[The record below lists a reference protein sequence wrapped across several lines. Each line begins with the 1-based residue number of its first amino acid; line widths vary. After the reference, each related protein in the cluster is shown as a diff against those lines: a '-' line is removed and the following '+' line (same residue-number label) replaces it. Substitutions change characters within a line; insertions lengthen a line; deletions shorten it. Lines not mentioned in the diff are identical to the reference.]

1 MSLVKRV
8 RKLPKSEKSRAGV
21 IGAGSVAQNAH
32 LPVYENDE
40 RISLI
45 AIADLDTSTRKAVAE
60 EFDIEQTYSEG
71 AQMISEE
78 DLDIVSIC
86 TPPTTHENLFITAA
100 EAGVNI
106 YCEKPMTITVEA
118 AKRMVST
125 AESTGVITQI
135 GYTRPYIENFKTV
148 LSLLENSILG
158 DIRSLHTHRIRTP
171 PGAQWNYD
179 PSISGGGVVS
189 DQLPH
194 ILDFYMRVFGGEP
207 TIHDVRFRS
216 QEVPTVEDYAE
227 IDFEFDGVPV
237 RTTIGWSL
245 HSKYQRNVLVADR
258 GAIEYNMQTIEG
270 QIQDTEF
277 AQKSGKNPIID
288 IKGLF
293 RTFVSASDDFQ
304 SERIQDFI
312 DHVESG
318 NLNTVAP
325 ARRGLKVTKL
335 LREIYHQAEIL
346 E

>member
-1 MSLVKRV
+1 MSLLKRV
-8 RKLPKSEKSRAGV
+8 GKFLKSEKLRAGV
-21 IGAGSVAQNAH
+21 IGTGSVAQNAH

-40 RISLI
+40 RINLV
-45 AIADLDTSTRKAVAE
+45 AIADLDISSRKAVAE
-60 EFDIEQTYSEG
+60 EFDIEHTYSEG
-71 AQMISEE
+71 TQMLSEE

-86 TPPTTHENLFITAA
+86 TPPATHEDFFITAA
-100 EAGVNI
+100 DAGVNI
-106 YCEKPMTITVEA
+106 YCEKPMAISVEA
-118 AKRMVST
+118 AKRMVSA
-125 AESTGVITQI
+125 AESAGVVTQI
-135 GYTRPYIENFKTV
+135 GYTRPYVENFKTV

-158 DIRSLHTHRIRTP
+158 DIRSLHTYRIRVP

-179 PSISGGGVVS
+179 PSVSGGGVVS

-216 QEVPTVEDYAE
+216 DEVPTVEDYAE

-237 RTTIGWSL
+237 RTTVGWSL
-245 HSKYQRNVLVADR
+245 HSKHQRNVLIASR
-258 GAIEYNMQTIEG
+258 GAVEYNMQTIEG
-270 QIQDTEF
+270 KIQDNEF
-277 AQKSGKNPIID
+277 AQKSGENPIID

-293 RTFVSASDDFQ
+293 RTFTSASDDFH

-318 NLNTVAP
+318 NSDTIAP
-325 ARRGLKVTKL
+325 AQRGLKVTKV
-335 LREIYHQAEIL
+335 LREIYDQAEVS